1 MAMRI
6 VVCVKIAPDVSQI
19 KIDPSTQTPVLSGVP
34 LKVSDFDKNA
44 VEEAVRI
51 KEALGGE
58 VFSVTVGQLESK
70 VVREILAMGV
80 DAAYV
85 VSDQSLKEIDAL
97 VTSKVLAAAIRKMGG
112 FDLVLCGESS
122 IDGFTSQV
130 GPRLAELL
138 EIPQLTYARRVSI
151 EGNEVV
157 VERAL
162 EEEVEVAKA
171 PLPALVTVTREV
183 NVPRIP
189 TITDIMKA
197 SKKPITQWSLNDL
210 GISPD
215 ELKPAVAIEKLQ
227 APKIERKGVILEG
240 LKPEEAAE
248 AIVEALLKE
257 GVLRG

>member
-1 MAMRI
+1 MRI
-6 VVCVKIAPDVSQI
+6 VVCAKVALDVSQI
-19 KIDPSTQTPVLSGVP
+19 KVDASTQTPVLSGAP

-44 VEEAVRI
+44 IEEAIRI
-51 KEALGGE
+51 REALGGE
-58 VFSVTVGQLESK
+58 VFSVTVGRPESK
-70 VVREILAMGV
+70 AIREILAMGV

-85 VSDQSLKEIDAL
+85 VSDQSLKEMDAL
-97 VTSKVLAAAIRKMGG
+97 VTSKVLAAAIKEMGS

-138 EIPQLTYARRVSI
+138 GIPQLTYARKVSV

-162 EEEVEVAKA
+162 EEEVEVVKA

-189 TITDIMKA
+189 TIMDIMKA
-197 SKKPITQWSLNDL
+197 SKKPITQWSLSDL
-210 GISPD
+210 GISPE
-215 ELKPAVAIEKLQ
+215 ELKPAVAVEKLQ

-257 GVLRG
+257 GILRG